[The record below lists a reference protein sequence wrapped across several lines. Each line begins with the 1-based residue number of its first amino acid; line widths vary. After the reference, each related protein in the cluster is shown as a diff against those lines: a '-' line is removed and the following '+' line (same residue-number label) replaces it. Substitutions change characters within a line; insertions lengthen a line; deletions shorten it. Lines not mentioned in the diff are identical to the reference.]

1 MEIEKVGLTISR
13 LKREAETL
21 DIICKRKMN
30 KTKDE
35 KERQAIDFEYS
46 TAIQNLAFSI
56 MELEQFVTNQGL
68 ESVSDVD
75 KVLQTIRKK

>member
-1 MEIEKVGLTISR
+1 
-13 LKREAETL
+13 
-21 DIICKRKMN
+21 MN

-46 TAIQNLAFSI
+46 TTIQNLAFSI

-68 ESVSDVD
+68 KSVSDVD
-75 KVLQTIRKK
+75 KVFQTIRKK